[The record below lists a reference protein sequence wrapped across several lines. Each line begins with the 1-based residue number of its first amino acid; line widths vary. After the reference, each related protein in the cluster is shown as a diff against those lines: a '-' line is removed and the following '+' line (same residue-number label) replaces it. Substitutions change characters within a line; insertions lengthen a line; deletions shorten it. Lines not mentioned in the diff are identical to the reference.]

1 LTEIPLPPEGYE
13 VPSAPKKGPGCG
25 TMMIVGLVIAIVVVA
40 GVIIVLL
47 PGLGNGGFTT
57 TTTTTSTSTT
67 TTGDH
72 SERELGD
79 YRQDVDLVDTRYYF
93 GGFSVS
99 SSEVQTSTVPDLL
112 FDIDVR
118 DTGSDSVAV
127 SIHIAV
133 YEAAASTVTNAAS
146 WGDLSGYLVGEGTY
160 SSPTLRFINLYNYAS
175 TYTWVIW
182 FEASDKTD
190 VWDVEIKLTLRYNW
204 FS

>member
-1 LTEIPLPPEGYE
+1 LTEIPVPPDGYE
-13 VPSAPKKGPGCG
+13 AAPTPRKGPGCG

-40 GVIIVLL
+40 GVVIILL

-57 TTTTTSTSTT
+57 STTTTSTSTT

-72 SERELGD
+72 SEREIGD
-79 YRQDVDLVDTRYYF
+79 YRQDIDLVDTIYYF

-112 FDIDVR
+112 FEVDVR
-118 DTGSDSVAV
+118 DTGSDGVAV

-133 YEAAASTVTNAAS
+133 YEASASTVTNAAS
-146 WGDLSGYLVGEGTY
+146 WGDLSGYLVGEGTF
-160 SSPTLRFINLYNYAS
+160 SNPTSRFINLYNYAS

-190 VWDVEIKLTLRYNW
+190 VWDVEITLTLRYNW